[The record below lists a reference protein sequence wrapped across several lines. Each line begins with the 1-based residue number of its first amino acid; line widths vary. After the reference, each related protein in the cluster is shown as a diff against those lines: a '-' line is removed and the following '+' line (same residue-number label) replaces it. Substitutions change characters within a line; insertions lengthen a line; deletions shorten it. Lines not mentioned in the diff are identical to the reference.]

1 MFSAFLIVAVIA
13 AVGTRAADGLRVR
26 QQEAI
31 LANLPEAEALAYYQV
46 LRKRV
51 RRVAILRVIALLSV
65 ITIFYCYKAR
75 LAGKLSPGVAKLA
88 VAVAVA
94 EVDHQADRQP
104 DPQP

>member
-1 MFSAFLIVAVIA
+1 MFTALLIVALIA
-13 AVGTRAADGLRVR
+13 AVGTRATDGLRVK

-31 LANLPEAEALAYYQV
+31 LANLPVEEARAYYEI

-75 LAGKLSPGVAKLA
+75 LAGKLPGLSKLA
-88 VAVAVA
+88 VAVAVR
-94 EVDHQADRQP
+94 EVDHEANRQP

>member
-1 MFSAFLIVAVIA
+1 MFPALLIVAVIA

-31 LANLPEAEALAYYQV
+31 LANLPEAEALAYYQI
-46 LRKRV
+46 LRRRV
-51 RRVAILRVIALLSV
+51 RRVAILRVIALLAV

-75 LAGKLSPGVAKLA
+75 LAGKLAGLPQLA
-88 VAVAVA
+88 VAVAVP